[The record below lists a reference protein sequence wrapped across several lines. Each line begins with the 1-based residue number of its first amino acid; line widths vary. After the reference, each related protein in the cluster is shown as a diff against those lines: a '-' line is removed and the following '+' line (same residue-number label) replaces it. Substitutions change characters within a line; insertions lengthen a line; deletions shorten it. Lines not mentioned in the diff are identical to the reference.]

1 MATNSFALSIANR
14 MNMREQLM
22 WPQEQTKLTAFFQQL
37 MEVDEGLEQASAEMH
52 RSKQL
57 LSAYGFDEGTAQS
70 KPFAYADGVAI
81 IPVHGTLVN
90 RFSYGWSWLTGYNF
104 IRSQAL
110 AAAADPDVHTI
121 LYDVNSGGGEAAGCF
136 ELCDDLYALRG
147 EKATLAV
154 VDSFCCSAAY
164 AVASC
169 ASKVIVTPS
178 GYAGSIGV
186 VVMWVGY
193 KNMLQKAGIEVQF
206 ITAGDHK
213 VDGNPYQDL
222 TDEMK
227 QSIQANVD
235 LSMDAFAAL
244 VARNRDMSEQAVRD
258 TQARV
263 YRASEAQTVGLIDI
277 VAAPSKALSAF
288 QEAVMNADDENDA
301 DPNGSGSDDDDD
313 DQSGQENA
321 MTPEEK
327 AAADAANAA
336 SLAAAAAA
344 ASATLAAPVDAQ
356 AVRSAERARMSSIM
370 NSEEAKANPGL
381 ANHLAT
387 NTEMSVEDAKAALK
401 AAGPAAQAAAT
412 EVTSKEGASAF
423 TAAMDAGKHPNVG
436 AGESAAAGA
445 AGGEEMSHTNR
456 ILASQAKATGTKVA
470 TA

>member
-1 MATNSFALSIANR
+1 

-52 RSKQL
+52 RTKQL
-57 LSAYGFDEGTAQS
+57 LAAYGYSEDSAQS

-81 IPVHGTLVN
+81 IPVHGMLVN

-104 IRSQAL
+104 IRSQAQ
-110 AAAADPDVHTI
+110 AAAVDPDVHTI

-147 EKATLAV
+147 EKNTVAV

-213 VDGNPYQDL
+213 ADGNPYQDL

-235 LSMDAFAAL
+235 LSMDAFVAL
-244 VARNRDMSEQAVRD
+244 VSRNRDMSEQAVRD

-263 YRASEAQTVGLIDI
+263 YRASEAEAVGLIDI
-277 VAAPSKALSAF
+277 VAAPSKALTAF
-288 QEAVMNADDENDA
+288 QEAIMNADDEDA
-301 DPNGSGSDDDDD
+301 DPNGSGSNDDDD

-327 AAADAANAA
+327 AAADAAQAA
-336 SLAAAAAA
+336 TLAAAAAA
-344 ASATLAAPVDAQ
+344 ASTTLAAPVLNEQ
-356 AVRSAERARMSSIM
+356 AVRTAERERMSAIL
-370 NSEEAKANPGL
+370 NSEEASGRSAL
-381 ANHLAT
+381 ANHLALNT
-387 NTEMSVEDAKAALK
+387 NMSAADAKAMLAV
-401 AAGPAAQAAAT
+401 AGKEGAAAV
-412 EVTSKEGASAF
+412 EPTSKEAASAF
-423 TAAMDAGKHPNVG
+423 SAAMASGKHPEVG
-436 AGESAAAGA
+436 ASEGAAGA
-445 AGGEEMSHTNR
+445 GGGEEMSHTQR
-456 ILASQAKATGTKVA
+456 ILASQAKATGKKLDA

>member
-52 RSKQL
+52 RTKQL
-57 LSAYGFDEGTAQS
+57 LSAYGFPENSQQT

-81 IPVHGTLVN
+81 IPVHGMLVN

-104 IRSQAL
+104 IRSQAQ

-136 ELCDDLYALRG
+136 ELCDDLFALRS
-147 EKATLAV
+147 EKATVAV

-169 ASKVIVTPS
+169 ASKIIVTPS

-213 VDGNPYQDL
+213 VDGNPYEDL

-244 VARNRDMSEQAVRD
+244 VARNRGMSDKAVRD

-263 YRASEAQTVGLIDI
+263 YRASEAQTIGLIDV
-277 VAAPSKALSAF
+277 VAAPSKALTAF
-288 QEAVMNADDENDA
+288 QEAVMNDDEEGA
-301 DPNGSGSDDDDD
+301 DPNGSGSDDD

-327 AAADAANAA
+327 AAADAASATQQ
-336 SLAAAAAA
+336 AAAAAA
-344 ASATLAAPVDAQ
+344 TATQAASVDAQ
-356 AVRSAERARMSSIM
+356 AVRTAERERMSGIL
-370 NSEEAKANPGL
+370 NSEEAKSRPAL
-381 ANHLAT
+381 ANHLAL
-387 NTEMSVEDAKAALK
+387 NTEMSVADAKKMLAV
-401 AAGPAAQAAAT
+401 AGVEKGEQAST
-412 EVTSKEGASAF
+412 EVTSKEVASAF
-423 TAAMDAGKHPNVG
+423 TVAMASGKHPEVG
-436 AGESAAAGA
+436 AGESASTGA
-445 AGGEEMSHTNR
+445 NGEAEMSAADR
-456 ILASQAKATGTKVA
+456 ILASQAKATGRKIEA
-470 TA
+470 KA

>member
-37 MEVDEGLEQASAEMH
+37 MEVDEGLEQASAETH

-57 LSAYGFDEGTAQS
+57 LSAYGFPENTTQS

-81 IPVHGTLVN
+81 IPVHGMLVN

-104 IRSQAL
+104 IRSQAQ

-121 LYDVNSGGGEAAGCF
+121 LYDINSGGGEAAGCF

-147 EKATLAV
+147 EKNSLAV

-164 AVASC
+164 AVGSC
-169 ASKVIVTPS
+169 ADKMIVTPS

-213 VDGNPYQDL
+213 VDGNPYEDL

-235 LSMDAFAAL
+235 LSMDAFVAL
-244 VARNRDMSEQAVRD
+244 VARNRGMSEQAVRD

-263 YRASEAQTVGLIDI
+263 YRASEAQTQGLIDI
-277 VAAPSKALSAF
+277 VAAPSKALTAF
-288 QEAVMNADDENDA
+288 QEAVMNADDDNDA
-301 DPNGSGSDDDDD
+301 DPNGSGSDDDD

-321 MTPEEK
+321 MTPEEQ
-327 AAADAANAA
+327 AAANAA
-336 SLAAAAAA
+336 
-344 ASATLAAPVDAQ
+344 ATQANATTQATVDEK
-356 AVRSAERARMSSIM
+356 AVRTAERTRMGAIIG
-370 NSEEAKANPGL
+370 SEEAKANPGL

-387 NTEMSVEDAKAALK
+387 NTDMSVEDAKAALL
-401 AAGPAAQAAAT
+401 AAGPAAKAAAAV
-412 EVTSKEGASAF
+412 EPTSKEGASAF
-423 TAAMDAGKHPNVG
+423 TQAMNSGKHPEVG
-436 AGESAAAGA
+436 GGESANAS
-445 AGGEEMSHTNR
+445 GGTEEMSKSQR
-456 ILASQAKATGTKVA
+456 ILNAQNKAQGTKAKA
-470 TA
+470 